1 MSSDLDL
8 VTGFK
13 KPHKSVVVAYDLA
26 LDQSMYR
33 VPDNVLKEIKEEF
46 NVEFDP
52 VNCPNKRKFNPNA
65 EIYWGNRIEES
76 MLVSMPN
83 LKWVHFGSV
92 GINRLRN
99 YQKSNLIISSSKGLV
114 TDSMVTHIISL
125 IGIFSRKIDMFFEKK
140 NKPPTRDDYDMY
152 FQDLKNYN
160 ELKILILGLGEIGSN
175 LSEKLFY
182 LGCHV
187 DSFARTKRQNRFV
200 SKQFL
205 SLNSIDR
212 LNQYD
217 FVISLLPENKE
228 TINIINKEFLKKLN
242 PNSIFINMGR
252 GTTVVEND
260 LVEAL
265 DKNVL
270 KMAILDVTAKEPIP
284 FDSDIYKNPKIFFT
298 PHIASFS
305 PSYWNKQ
312 KKIFAYNL
320 KCFFENKIKNMINL
334 ETNT

>member
-1 MSSDLDL
+1 MSSNQDL

-33 VPDNVLKEIKEEF
+33 VPDKVLKEIKEEF
-46 NVEFDP
+46 DVEFDP

-65 EIYWGNRIEES
+65 EIYWGNRIEEN
-76 MLVSMPN
+76 MLILMPN

-99 YQKSNLIISSSKGLV
+99 YQKNNLIISSSKGLV

-125 IGIFSRKIDMFFEKK
+125 IGIFSRKIDIFFLKK
-140 NKPPTRDDYDMY
+140 NKPPTRDDYDLH
-152 FQDLKNYN
+152 FQDLKNFN
-160 ELKILILGLGEIGSN
+160 ELKILILGLGNIGSN

-187 DSFARTKRQNRFV
+187 DSFARTKRQNIFV

-205 SLNSIDR
+205 SLNSIDK

-228 TINIINKEFLKKLN
+228 TVNIINKEFLKRLN
-242 PNSIFINMGR
+242 PNAIFINMGR
-252 GTTVVEND
+252 GTTVVED
-260 LVEAL
+260 HLLEAL
-265 DKNVL
+265 DNNDL

-284 FDSDIYKNPKIFFT
+284 LDSDIYKNPKVFFT

-305 PSYWNKQ
+305 PSYWDRQ
-312 KKIFAYNL
+312 KKIFKHNL
-320 KCFFENKIKNMINL
+320 KCYLENKIKNMINL
-334 ETNT
+334 EKYN